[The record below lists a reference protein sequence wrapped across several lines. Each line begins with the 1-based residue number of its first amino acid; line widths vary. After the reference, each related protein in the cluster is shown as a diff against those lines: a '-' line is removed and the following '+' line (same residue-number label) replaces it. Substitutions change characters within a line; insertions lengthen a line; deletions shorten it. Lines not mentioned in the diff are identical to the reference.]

1 MLAGPHHRSLSRGD
15 FAPRSGRRRSY
26 CTAALA
32 LVMVWLGA
40 GPAAAQ
46 TEPVPGG
53 ATFTI
58 FVRGTDVGREQ
69 VNLARSGSEWIIT
82 STGSLGDFTLNRFE
96 LKYAADWQPIELHLE
111 GTQAAKPGQKNGQ
124 KKLQL
129 ATSFALT
136 TAINEITQNGV
147 TNSKTDQISARTV
160 VLPTNVF
167 AGYEALAARLADAS
181 LGTELATYVAAN
193 GEVKVSVKG
202 ISDEAVTT
210 PAGIVKTRKYELIV
224 QNVGGTITMTV
235 AVDDRARLARIEIPA
250 VNLSVVRSDL
260 AGVSARTLTA
270 KNPTDSDVTIP
281 ANGFSIAGTLT
292 MPPILGRLRH
302 PTVVLVAGSGPID
315 RDSTVAGI
323 PILSQLAGALAKEGF
338 LVLRYDKRGV
348 GQSGGRSETVTQRD
362 YADDLI
368 GIVKWLAQ
376 RDDVD
381 SRRIAVVGHS
391 EGGTIAMLAAE
402 REKRIGSLVLVATS
416 GTTGA
421 DLILEQQR
429 RELDRLKLPEA
440 EKAQKVTLQKQIQ
453 AAVIGGTGWESLPE
467 EVRKQADTPWFRS
480 LLLSDPAVV
489 MPKLNHPILVIQGDL
504 DAQVPPHHAEKLGD
518 LARARKKGAGPVEVV
533 HLPGVNHLLVPATTG
548 EVQEYAQLK
557 EKTISPAVPSIITA
571 WLKKSQP

>member
-1 MLAGPHHRSLSRGD
+1 MKFG
-15 FAPRSGRRRSY
+15 Y

-32 LVMVWLGA
+32 LAMVGLDA
-40 GPAAAQ
+40 GSAAAQ

-53 ATFTI
+53 ATFHI

-82 STGSLGDFTLNRFE
+82 STGRLGDFTLNRFE
-96 LKYAADWQPIELHLE
+96 LKYAADWQPIELHIE
-111 GTQAAKPGQKNGQ
+111 GTQAGKPGQKDGQ

-129 ATSFALT
+129 ATSFGLT
-136 TAINEITQNGV
+136 TAINEITENGV

-160 VLPTNVF
+160 VLPTNTF
-167 AGYEALAARLADAS
+167 AGYEALAARLANAS
-181 LGTELATYVAAN
+181 LGAELSTYVAAN
-193 GEVKVSVKG
+193 GEVKVSIKG
-202 ISDEAVTT
+202 ISDESVAT

-224 QNVGGTITMTV
+224 HNAGATSTMTV
-235 AVDDRARLARIEIPA
+235 AVDDRARLARIEMT
-250 VNLSVVRSDL
+250 NLRAVRSDL

-292 MPPILGRLRH
+292 TPPILGRLRH
-302 PTVVLVAGSGPID
+302 PAVLLVGGPGPID

-323 PILSQLAGALAKEGF
+323 AILSQLAGALAKDGF
-338 LVLRYDKRGV
+338 LVLRYDKRAV
-348 GQSGGRSETVTQRD
+348 GQTGGRSETVTQRD

-368 GIVKWLAQ
+368 AIVKWLAK

-391 EGGTIAMLAAE
+391 EGGTIGMLAAE
-402 REKRIGSLVLVATS
+402 REKKIGSLVLMATS
-416 GTTGA
+416 GTSGA

-440 EKAQKVTLQKQIQ
+440 EKDQKVTLQKQIQ
-453 AAVIGGTGWESLPE
+453 AAVIDGTGWESLPE
-467 EVRKQADTPWFRS
+467 DVRKQADTPWFRS

-489 MPKLNHPILVIQGDL
+489 MPKLKQPILVIQGDL
-504 DAQVPPHHAEKLGD
+504 DAQVPPHHADKLGD

-533 HLPGVNHLLVPATTG
+533 HLSGVNHLLAPATTG

-557 EKTISPAVPSIITA
+557 EKTISPEVAATIAA

>member
-1 MLAGPHHRSLSRGD
+1 MRCLG
-15 FAPRSGRRRSY
+15 Y
-26 CTAALA
+26 CTAALTVV
-32 LVMVWLGA
+32 LIGLGP

-46 TEPVPGG
+46 TEPVPGE

-58 FVRGTDVGREQ
+58 FIRGTDVGREQ

-82 STGSLGDFTLNRFE
+82 STGRLGDFTLNRFE
-96 LKYAADWQPIELHLE
+96 LKYAADWQPIELHIE
-111 GTQAAKPGQKNGQ
+111 GTQAGKPGQKDGQ

-129 ATSFALT
+129 STSFALT

-167 AGYEALAARLADAS
+167 AGYEALAARLANAS
-181 LGTELATYVAAN
+181 LGTELQTYVAAN
-193 GEVKVSVKG
+193 LEVKVSVKA

-210 PAGIVKTRKYELIV
+210 PAGVVRTRKYELV
-224 QNVGGTITMTV
+224 VHNVGAAASMTV
-235 AVDDRARLARIEIPA
+235 AVDDRARLARIEMPSA
-250 VNLSVVRSDL
+250 HLSVVRNDL
-260 AGVSARTLTA
+260 AGVSARTFTA
-270 KNPTDSDVTIP
+270 KNPTDSDVSIP
-281 ANGFSIAGTLT
+281 ANGFSIAGTMT
-292 MPPILGRLRH
+292 RPPILGRLRH
-302 PTVVLVAGSGPID
+302 PTVVLVTGSGPVD
-315 RDSTVAGI
+315 RDGTVAGI
-323 PILSQLAGALAKEGF
+323 PILSQLAGALAQDGF
-338 LVLRYDKRGV
+338 LVLRYDKRAV
-348 GQSGGRSETVTQRD
+348 GQSGGRSETVTLRD

-368 GIVKWLAQ
+368 AIVKWLAK

-381 SRRIAVVGHS
+381 ARRIAVVGHS

-402 REKRIGSLVLVATS
+402 REKKIGSLVLMATS
-416 GTTGA
+416 GSTGA
-421 DLILEQQR
+421 DLILEQQV

-453 AAVIGGTGWESLPE
+453 AAVVDGTGWESLPE
-467 EVRKQADTPWFRS
+467 DVRKQADTPWFRS
-480 LLLSDPAVV
+480 LLLSDPAAV
-489 MPKLNHPILVIQGDL
+489 MPKLKQPILVVQGDL

-548 EVQEYAQLK
+548 DVHEYPQLK
-557 EKTISPAVPSIITA
+557 QKTISPDVASTIAA